1 MRYETS
7 LLLMPSSPDPRQALI
22 PWTKNPE
29 LAGRLFTVSD
39 QGILDRR
46 QLYLTTSAK
55 DFRAYP
61 K

>member
-1 MRYETS
+1 MRYETF
-7 LLLMPSSPDPRQALI
+7 LVHPSSLDPPQALI

-29 LAGRLFTVSD
+29 LAGRPFTVSD

-55 DFRAYP
+55 DFRTYP